1 MYYKNINIEQVNQKN
16 SDWLIEYKKLNTS
29 DTITERYI
37 SIKYVDDIPHLLVD
51 NVTEKW
57 DLHYDG
63 IVDLNQDDVILGGTD
78 LSEVE

>member
-29 DTITERYI
+29 DTITERYT

-51 NVTEKW
+51 NITESW
-57 DLHYDG
+57 NLDYDG